1 MGICSNYT
9 PLGHKLARAAFYV
22 CWMMSLENSPP
33 LQQRGLGGRRF
44 LLSIAI
50 VAASVCLA
58 LGVSQPII
66 KLTRFVF
73 WSSEHSLMTTVWVL
87 IHKNQLFLGM
97 TVLLFSIV
105 FPILKLFYLVIVST
119 LPAAEIQ
126 KLGFRLRALE
136 WLGKWSMH
144 DVLVMALMIFF
155 VKSQG
160 VYDAASLSGV
170 YFFTAAVVLM
180 ILAFSWLRIETVKET
195 TQRPEILLEAAENS
209 QNSKAKAVYSPLRN
223 VVLSLL
229 IILATVFF
237 ALGVT
242 LPVIRF
248 TTVYVWTN
256 EHSIA
261 TIIYA
266 LYQNQEFFLC
276 GVIAVFSVLFP
287 FLKLFYLLT
296 LVTSPDLPA
305 EFREKSFSVME
316 WLGRYSMTD
325 VMVLALIIF
334 YVNSSGY
341 TEADVQ
347 PGVYFFAASVL
358 MTMFAYG
365 WANSVA
371 TFHSK
376 KQTQ

>member
-1 MGICSNYT
+1 
-9 PLGHKLARAAFYV
+9 
-22 CWMMSLENSPP
+22 
-33 LQQRGLGGRRF
+33 
-44 LLSIAI
+44 
-50 VAASVCLA
+50 
-58 LGVSQPII
+58 
-66 KLTRFVF
+66 
-73 WSSEHSLMTTVWVL
+73 VWVL
-87 IHKNQLFLGM
+87 IQENQLFLGI
-97 TVLLFSIV
+97 TVLLFSII
-105 FPILKLFYLVIVST
+105 FPVLKLFYLVVVST

-155 VKSQG
+155 IKSQG
-160 VYDAASLSGV
+160 VYDAASLTGV
-170 YFFTAAVVLM
+170 YFFTAAVILM
-180 ILAFSWLRIETVKET
+180 ILAYSWLRTETVYET
-195 TQRPEILLEAAENS
+195 TQPAEAAVGLPDPKNDS
-209 QNSKAKAVYSPLRN
+209 DTARRPYSPLRN

-266 LYQNQEFFLC
+266 LYQNQEYFLC
-276 GVIAVFSVLFP
+276 AVVFAFSVLFP

-296 LVTSPDLPA
+296 LVTSPDLPY
-305 EFREKSFSVME
+305 EFRQRSFSMME

-325 VMVLALIIF
+325 VMVLALLIF

-347 PGVYFFAASVL
+347 PGVYFFAASVI
-358 MTMFAYG
+358 MTMLAYG

-371 TFHSK
+371 GVKRAK
-376 KQTQ
+376 KG

>member
-1 MGICSNYT
+1 MATLDSDKIAS
-9 PLGHKLARAAFYV
+9 
-22 CWMMSLENSPP
+22 
-33 LQQRGLGGRRF
+33 QRGGLGGRRF
-44 LLSIAI
+44 LLSVAI

-87 IHKNQLFLGM
+87 IQENQLFLGF

-105 FPILKLFYLVIVST
+105 FPVLKLFYLVIVST
-119 LPAAEIQ
+119 LPAAEIR
-126 KLGFRLRALE
+126 KLGFRLKALE

-155 VKSQG
+155 IKSQG
-160 VYDAASLSGV
+160 VYDAASLTGV

-180 ILAFSWLRIETVKET
+180 ILAYSWLRADTVAQTSQEPETLV
-195 TQRPEILLEAAENS
+195 AAVDDAADPV
-209 QNSKAKAVYSPLRN
+209 AKTAYSPMRN

-248 TTVYVWTN
+248 TTVFVWTN
-256 EHSIA
+256 EHSIM
-261 TIIYA
+261 TIVYA
-266 LYQNQEFFLC
+266 LYQNQEYFLC
-276 GVIAVFSVLFP
+276 GVIAVFSVVFP

-305 EFREKSFSVME
+305 EFRERSFSVME

-325 VMVLALIIF
+325 VMVLALLIF

-365 WANSVA
+365 WANSV
-371 TFHSK
+371 TPFHRK
-376 KQTQ
+376 K